1 MSNTERE
8 EVFKDITRQASREQT
23 IVANERSGYRMPPEY
38 ITRKTLVQ
46 IDLACTVIC
55 SEAQEDPRY
64 FLNRF
69 QGDSMNLAMNLT
81 FAIGFSL
88 WLKNSSLLYCVTEE
102 LAKALIETDILDK
115 KNILTDLTWQF
126 QQIVVAIP
134 RFLLCPPG
142 TTDVYVDFL
151 LVNCFKKPGIE
162 TQWISICFVDTSGN
176 IWVAD
181 TQIDA
186 DGDVIIDH
194 GKLDEKDR
202 EFCDKIRSFAIN
214 ILLLLETSGGSLV
227 SDVVPTET
235 VDDVKQP
242 KGFGKKSLT
251 PPPKYPRWIGK
262 NYQIKSEQSPVSE
275 SRGTHASPRIH
286 WRRGHWRCIEPGE
299 GKKWKQSKRLW
310 IEPVLINASIE

>member
-8 EVFKDITRQASREQT
+8 EVFKYITRQASREQT

-38 ITRKTLVQ
+38 ITRKALVQ

-55 SEAQEDPRY
+55 SAAQEEPLS
-64 FLNRF
+64 FLNHF
-69 QGDSMNLAMNLT
+69 QGDPINLAMNLA
-81 FAIGFSL
+81 FAEGFSL
-88 WLKNSSLLYCVTEE
+88 WLKSSSLLYCVTKE
-102 LAKALIETDILDK
+102 LVKALIETDILDK
-115 KNILTDLTWQF
+115 KNILKDLIWPF

-151 LVNCFKKPGIE
+151 LVSCFENLGKE
-162 TQWISICFVDTSGN
+162 TQWISIYFVDTSGN

-181 TQIDA
+181 TYIDA
-186 DGDVIIDH
+186 AGDVIIDN
-194 GKLDEKDR
+194 GKLDEKDG
-202 EFCDKIRSFAIN
+202 EFCDKIRSLAIN
-214 ILLLLETSGGSLV
+214 ILLLLETSGGSLF
-227 SDVVPTET
+227 SDVVPSET
-235 VDDVKQP
+235 VDDIKKP

-262 NYQIKSEQSPVSE
+262 NYQIKSEPSPVSE

-299 GKKWKQSKRLW
+299 GKKWKDSKRLW
-310 IEPVLINASIE
+310 IEPVLINAGIE